1 MCICIA
7 SESNKKTIAP
17 STPGRSPRDGTP
29 PYSIKKHMDL
39 NQYPQ
44 AIAQAATLVNDLEF
58 QIHQAKR
65 IITAVEGRVD
75 AQIAFGDYKN
85 DPQRR
90 AVRFELLNTDSSY
103 QEALHNLG
111 QLIAAKA
118 KAVVELELTRNQY
131 SVAKIEARAAMVQQI
146 AALDCA
152 EFIGL

>member
-1 MCICIA
+1 M
-7 SESNKKTIAP
+7 NLQ
-17 STPGRSPRDGTP
+17 D
-29 PYSIKKHMDL
+29 
-39 NQYPQ
+39 YPQ

-118 KAVVELELTRNQY
+118 KAMVQLELTRNQY
-131 SVAKIEARAAMVQQI
+131 SVAKIEARAEMVKQI